1 MSKRTKNIAEFL
13 ASAIYFPFIPLFY
26 NRPRRVILF
35 YHSVKRSDVENFDRQ
50 MAYLAKNCCVVNATD
65 IYNPVADNDKTIVAV
80 TFDDGFVSVL
90 ENAVPVLE
98 KYDLPSAIFLPAGN
112 LNQPP
117 NWPLEETCADA
128 AERVMSAEQIK
139 ELNSDTCRILSHT
152 VSHPALTKLD
162 DCRLEYEFARSKQDL
177 EEILGSEVNAV
188 SYPHGDCNSK
198 VCDFAR
204 RAGYKF
210 GFTITPGLV
219 TESTDTMQINRFSVS
234 AHDCITK
241 FKLKTAGAYYAVKYL
256 RAAKS
261 IIKNIFNRTR
271 V

>member
-1 MSKRTKNIAEFL
+1 MSKRIKNIAEFL
-13 ASAIYFPFIPLFY
+13 ASAVYFPFVPLFY

-152 VSHPALTKLD
+152 VSHTALTKLD
-162 DCRLEYEFARSKQDL
+162 DSRLEHELTSSKQDL
-177 EEILGSEVNAV
+177 EAILGCEVNAV
-188 SYPHGDCNSK
+188 SYPYGDYDDR

-210 GFTITPGLV
+210 GFTITPAMV
-219 TESTDTMQINRFSVS
+219 TESTDTMQINRFAVS
-234 AHDCITK
+234 ARDSMTA
-241 FKLKTAGAYYAVKYL
+241 FKLKISGAYYAVKYL
-256 RAAKS
+256 RSAKR
-261 IIKNIFNRTR
+261 ICKR